1 MKTAVVYI
9 VNSNYL
15 KPLICSLKSLYINGQ
30 LSCDIVIMHTD
41 NLDFKAIP
49 MSKNHNIIFKRIPDY
64 NECSKYFSRNWGIS
78 PVCKFE
84 VFKLNEY
91 DKVLCLDSDTIIL
104 NNISDIFNFNG
115 DFNISCAE
123 YKNNLVYNNEQIG
136 FNAGVMV
143 IGKTYLNEAVRDEL
157 MNIVQAK
164 KFSGN
169 QIPLNLFFADK
180 IDPMP
185 ISYNTTLDLLSRI
198 YFNDIKILHFIEY
211 KPWGITKKGYIE
223 NYIGRVEKLR
233 LKAIYLKYL
242 YY

>member
-41 NLDFKAIP
+41 NLDFKTIP

-64 NECSKYFSRNWGIS
+64 NEYSKYFSRNWGIS
-78 PVCKFE
+78 PVCKFD
-84 VFKLNEY
+84 VFKLKEY
-91 DKVLCLDSDTIIL
+91 DKILCIDSDTIIL
-104 NNISDIFNFNG
+104 NSISDIFNFEG

-143 IGKTYLNEAVRDEL
+143 IGKSYLNETVRQEL
-157 MNIVQAK
+157 LNIVQAK
-164 KFSGN
+164 QFSGN

-180 IDPMP
+180 ITPMP

-198 YFNDIKILHFIEY
+198 DFKDIKILHFIEY
-211 KPWGITKKGYIE
+211 KPWGTTKKGYIE

-233 LKAIYLKYL
+233 LRAIYLKYL
-242 YY
+242 YA